1 MLSLVLGNLHV
12 PYRAIDLP
20 IKFKELLEKNQGKIN
35 KIYICSTAEDPIMT
49 MNTTNSDLLQ
59 FLHDQVCSDI
69 ELVGSVVT
77 NPEVQGNKYEQPLAT
92 KTKKTDNGL
101 SVYNINGFRVAFV
114 SQIPVVPKDDVLAL
128 INMSRQTRSDIL
140 IWSGKHEVEAYSL
153 EGVLFLSPG
162 TATGAFSIESGMY
175 EEEQEEAED
184 IIEEK
189 EEEPVESKDTTEVK
203 DVDSKSVPAS
213 EGVED
218 EDKEK
223 QNNEEVSAVDDKAK
237 TDDEAKDVTTKEEP
251 KKETFAIHKTLNVEP
266 SFILLDIP
274 ESKIEGE
281 DVTCTV
287 YIYSLDGESQEIA
300 IDNIEFKKT

>member
-20 IKFKELLEKNQGKIN
+20 VKFKELLEKNQGKID
-35 KIYICSTAEDPIMT
+35 KIFICSTAEDPIMT
-49 MNTTNSDLLQ
+49 MNTANSDLLQ
-59 FLHDQVCSDI
+59 FLHDQVCPDI
-69 ELVGSVVT
+69 ELVGSAVT
-77 NPEVQGNKYEQPLAT
+77 NPEVQGNKYEQPPTT
-92 KTKKTDNGL
+92 KTKKTENGL
-101 SVYNINGFRVAFV
+101 FVYNINEFRVAFV

-162 TATGAFSIESGMY
+162 TATGAFSIESGNQ
-175 EEEQEEAED
+175 EEDEEEAED
-184 IIEEK
+184 AIEE
-189 EEEPVESKDTTEVK
+189 EDEEPLENKGKAGAKDADDK
-203 DVDSKSVPAS
+203 LDHAA
-213 EGVED
+213 EGEED
-218 EDKEK
+218 DNKEK
-223 QNNEEVSAVDDKAK
+223 QNDEKTSVALDKEKPDDQA
-237 TDDEAKDVTTKEEP
+237 KEEP

-274 ESKIEGE
+274 EFRIEGE

-300 IDNIEFKKT
+300 IDNIEFKKS